1 MRRIARKTGISR
13 SAEVSCRSAA
23 GPGPTAKRL
32 AETNPAILTYVNLS
46 LKQAMHL
53 RRRQKTAAT
62 AFNSNGAVLQ
72 LMQVNISG
80 GNLRQTAL
88 TRGSKGSINRARGGI
103 PLWM

>member
-13 SAEVSCRSAA
+13 SAESILPLGGRTWSNREKASGSRPSNIDLCQLALETGHGIWGDAKGPCVDLSFQRCR
-23 GPGPTAKRL
+23 
-32 AETNPAILTYVNLS
+32 
-46 LKQAMHL
+46 
-53 RRRQKTAAT
+53 
-62 AFNSNGAVLQ
+62 LQ
-72 LMQVNISG
+72 LMQVNISD